1 MDALNIGESL
11 SMIRVMTEEEIK
23 ERDNNKPEVVE
34 LEYVASPWCKT
45 HEWILG
51 IKWRFCWESIHT
63 KRIVLLAEQRIRGLG
78 GRFIDA
84 K

>member
-45 HEWILG
+45 HEWSYDTLG
-51 IKWRFCWESIHT
+51 NNKSRKGKKRFNNNNKW
-63 KRIVLLAEQRIRGLG
+63 K
-78 GRFIDA
+78 
-84 K
+84 